1 MYFSGQLDLW
11 SGNYRSGS
19 WLMAGSGLGGDLG
32 NVKSIFFHTF
42 YHPTGPKAKC
52 HQSNQR
58 KGDRDHR
65 HVPDVPN
72 VSSNLA

>member
-1 MYFSGQLDLW
+1 
-11 SGNYRSGS
+11 
-19 WLMAGSGLGGDLG
+19 MAGSGLGGDRG

-58 KGDRDHR
+58 KGDRAEDPIGSGHIISR
-65 HVPDVPN
+65 LQV
-72 VSSNLA
+72 